1 MPSMCDIFFGN
12 EEANFPRSWK
22 FDIPYTYKKASAVC
36 NSQHGVDGNVYKY
49 IHYLTTDIINS
60 WQGEG
65 TQNDHGENR
74 ENNDWIGLKWQ

>member
-12 EEANFPRSWK
+12 EEANFPSSWK

-49 IHYLTTDIINS
+49 IH
-60 WQGEG
+60 
-65 TQNDHGENR
+65 
-74 ENNDWIGLKWQ
+74 

>member
-22 FDIPYTYKKASAVC
+22 FDIAYAHKKASAVC

-49 IHYLTTDIINS
+49 IH
-60 WQGEG
+60 
-65 TQNDHGENR
+65 
-74 ENNDWIGLKWQ
+74 